1 MLTLYRYND
10 VHNSI
15 NVGFVAK
22 LVKGPHLRIRLI
34 AFAILQKRL
43 ITSNSIIRL
52 IRYIVVPNSITINRG
67 FVCCKNSYICNI
79 SMNDLSR

>member
-10 VHNSI
+10 VHNLI

-52 IRYIVVPNSITINRG
+52 IRYIVGPNSIAIDRC
-67 FVCCKNSYICNI
+67 VS
-79 SMNDLSR
+79 

>member
-10 VHNSI
+10 VHNLI

-52 IRYIVVPNSITINRG
+52 IRYIVVPNAIAINR
-67 FVCCKNSYICNI
+67 FVS
-79 SMNDLSR
+79 

>member
-10 VHNSI
+10 VHNLI

-52 IRYIVVPNSITINRG
+52 IRYIVVPNAIAIYR
-67 FVCCKNSYICNI
+67 FVS
-79 SMNDLSR
+79 

>member
-10 VHNSI
+10 VHNLI

-52 IRYIVVPNSITINRG
+52 IRYIVVPNSIALNRC
-67 FVCCKNSYICNI
+67 VQ
-79 SMNDLSR
+79 

>member
-10 VHNSI
+10 VHNLI

-52 IRYIVVPNSITINRG
+52 IRYIVVPNSIAIDRC
-67 FVCCKNSYICNI
+67 VS
-79 SMNDLSR
+79 

>member
-10 VHNSI
+10 VHNLI

-34 AFAILQKRL
+34 AFAVSQKRL
-43 ITSNSIIRL
+43 ITSNSIIKL
-52 IRYIVVPNSITINRG
+52 IRYIVVPNAIAIYR
-67 FVCCKNSYICNI
+67 FVS
-79 SMNDLSR
+79 